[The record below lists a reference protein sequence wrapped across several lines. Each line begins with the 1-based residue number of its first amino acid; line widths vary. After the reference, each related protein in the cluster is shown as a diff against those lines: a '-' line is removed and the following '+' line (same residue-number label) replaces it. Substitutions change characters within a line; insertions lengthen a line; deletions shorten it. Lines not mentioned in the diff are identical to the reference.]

1 MEIISGKELGE
12 YEAISVSVGVSKKEN
27 RDGKKSKFAVFQ
39 YQSTYSGAA
48 KPVRDIIFEDDL
60 GQRIFDTLLNYR
72 IDDGAG
78 GFKKDE
84 KGGYIIDID
93 AIFEAAAVEPSNRL
107 KNRAEKQ
114 IANLYL
120 LRPGGMVVPF
130 TLQGERYA
138 NDIDGQPVL
147 DRAGKRVKKQ
157 VIRVFVQ
164 VQNIYPGS
172 DGKPVTQYVGG
183 ISPEA
188 RGLELQERFYKELVN
203 KTVVPATAA
212 PEESPKNTEEVET
225 DPF

>member
-12 YEAISVSVGVSKKEN
+12 YEAISVSVGISKKEN
-27 RDGKKSKFAVFQ
+27 RDNKKSRFAVFQ

-78 GFKKDE
+78 GYKKDE
-84 KGGYIIDID
+84 RGGYIIDID
-93 AIFEAAAVEPSNRL
+93 AIFEAAAVEPNNKL

-114 IANLYL
+114 IVNLYL

-164 VQNIYPGS
+164 VQNIFPGP

-183 ISPEA
+183 ISPES
-188 RGLELQERFYKELVN
+188 RGLDLQERFYKELVDKN
-203 KTVVPATAA
+203 VA
-212 PEESPKNTEEVET
+212 PKVKIEEPDVKEAET
-225 DPF
+225 DEVPF

>member
-1 MEIISGKELGE
+1 MEIINGKELGE
-12 YEAISVSVGVSKKEN
+12 YEAISVSVGQSKKEN

-48 KPVRDIIFEDDL
+48 KPIRDIIFEDDL
-60 GQRIFDTLLNYR
+60 GERFFETLLKYR
-72 IDDGAG
+72 VDDGSG
-78 GFKKDE
+78 GFKKDG
-84 KGGYIIDID
+84 KNGYVIDID
-93 AIFEAAAVEPSNRL
+93 AIFEAASVEPQNKL

-114 IANLYL
+114 IVNLYL

-138 NDIDGQPVL
+138 NDVDGQPVL
-147 DRAGKRVKKQ
+147 NKAGQRVKKQ

-164 VQNIYPGS
+164 VQNIYPGP

-183 ISPEA
+183 ISPEV

-203 KTVVPATAA
+203 KAVI
-212 PEESPKNTEEVET
+212 PKPVQET
-225 DPF
+225 DGAKEEETENDPF

>member
-1 MEIISGKELGE
+1 MEIINGKELGE
-12 YEAISVSVGVSKKEN
+12 YEAISVSVGQSKKEN

-48 KPVRDIIFEDDL
+48 KPVKDIIFEEDL
-60 GQRIFDTLLNYR
+60 GERFFETLMKYR
-72 IDDGAG
+72 VDDGSG
-78 GFKKDE
+78 SFKKDS
-84 KGGYIIDID
+84 KNGYIIDID
-93 AIFEAAAVEPSNRL
+93 ALFEAAAVEPGNKL

-114 IANLYL
+114 IVNLYL

-138 NDIDGQPVL
+138 NDVDGQPVL
-147 DRAGKRVKKQ
+147 NKAGQRVKKQ

-164 VQNIYPGS
+164 VQNIYPGP

-183 ISPEA
+183 ISPEV
-188 RGLELQERFYKELVN
+188 RGLELQERFYRELVD
-203 KTVVPATAA
+203 KTVAIA
-212 PEESPKNTEEVET
+212 PKVEDADAEEVKGEE

>member
-1 MEIISGKELGE
+1 MEIINGKELGE
-12 YEAISVSVGVSKKEN
+12 YEAISVSVGQSKKEN
-27 RDGKKSKFAVFQ
+27 RDRKKSKFVVFK
-39 YQSTYSGAA
+39 YQSTYSGGA
-48 KPVRDIIFEDDL
+48 KPVNDIKFEEEL
-60 GQRIFDTLLNYR
+60 GNRFFETFLKYR

-78 GFKKDE
+78 GFKKDD

-93 AIFEAAAVEPSNRL
+93 AIYEAAAVEPGNKL

-114 IANLYL
+114 IVDLYL

-138 NDIDGQPVL
+138 NDVDDQPVL
-147 DRAGKRVKKQ
+147 DKAGNRVKKQ

-164 VQNIYPGS
+164 VQNIYPGP

-183 ISPEA
+183 ISPEV
-188 RGLELQERFYKELVN
+188 RGLELQERFYKHLVN
-203 KTVVPATAA
+203 PTVPVTPKI
-212 PEESPKNTEEVET
+212 EEAKVEEVKEEN